1 VDATKF
7 IKALRAM
14 EEGNAGSGC
23 PVAAAK
29 DSDGDGIKD
38 TFVAVKVGTPVCFEV
53 IPAKNTTVA
62 PENEPQFYNAF
73 VDVVG
78 VQGNVQ
84 LDRRTVLFLVPPKDA
99 GVN

>member
-1 VDATKF
+1 
-7 IKALRAM
+7 M
-14 EEGNAGSGC
+14 EEGNAAAGC
-23 PVAAAK
+23 PAVAAK

-38 TFVAVKVGTPVCFEV
+38 TFLNVVVGTKVCFEV

-62 PENEPQFYNAF
+62 PSNEPQFYNAF

-78 VQGNVQ
+78 VQGNIQ
-84 LDRRTVLFLVPPKDA
+84 LDQRSVLFLVPPKDP